1 MKYAATLCLIAGLA
15 ASANAGVF
23 SEVEDN
29 NTLSLA
35 NDLGS
40 FGEPGGSILVDG
52 VIDAG
57 DVDWFGFT
65 LEDSA
70 SLSFFAVFAAGDSD
84 GVMQIVTA
92 GGDVIAFDDNSGIG
106 SMPAIQ
112 IEDLDAGF
120 YYIGLSGF
128 GDTDA
133 SSVGS
138 DDLLDG
144 LDAAGAPHGESFG
157 YKLSVGF
164 TIVPAPGA
172 LALMGMGGVMMTRRR
187 R

>member
-15 ASANAGVF
+15 ATTNAEVF
-23 SEVEDN
+23 SEMEDN
-29 NTLSLA
+29 NSLSIA

-40 FGEPGGSILVDG
+40 YGEPGGSILVDG
-52 VIDAG
+52 AIGAG

-65 LEDSA
+65 LEDDA
-70 SLSFFAVFAAGDSD
+70 SLSFFALFGAAGSN
-84 GVMQIVTA
+84 GVMQIVTST
-92 GGDVIAFDDNSGIG
+92 GDVIAFDDDSGLG

-128 GDTDA
+128 GDADA
-133 SSVGS
+133 SSVAS

-144 LDAAGAPHGESFG
+144 MSAAGGPHNESFG
-157 YKLSVGF
+157 YKLSIGF

-172 LALMGMGGVMMTRRR
+172 TALFGMGGLMMARRR